1 MSLEIYL
8 MFINST
14 RLGVI
19 ECRWLV
25 SLNLIAMSDITSNFL
40 LNVYAEANYNFHFD
54 EIAI

>member
-25 SLNLIAMSDITSNFL
+25 SLTLNAMSYITSNFL
-40 LNVYAEANYNFHFD
+40 LNVYAEANYKFHFV